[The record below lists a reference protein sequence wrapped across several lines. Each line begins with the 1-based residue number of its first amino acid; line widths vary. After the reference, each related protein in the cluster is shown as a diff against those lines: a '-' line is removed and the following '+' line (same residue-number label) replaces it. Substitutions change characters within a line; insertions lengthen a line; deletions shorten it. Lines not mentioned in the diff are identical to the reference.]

1 MTLEILPGAEAWSHE
16 GGPLGVLCLHGFTGN
31 PSTMRPIADAM
42 AAAGHS
48 VELPRLPGH
57 GTTIEDMMTTGFPDW
72 VAEAEAAYERLSA
85 RTERVVVAGLSM
97 GGTLTL
103 TLGLSHPEVV
113 GLIAINPLV
122 IPAEPEALEMVRGMV
137 AEGELVIPGVGSDI
151 ADPDSAESAYP
162 GMPLAPLL
170 SMMDHGVAPITNR
183 FGEISCPVLL
193 MTSPQDHVVDPANS
207 EHLATTLGGP
217 IERLSLER
225 SYHVATLDF
234 DRALIVER
242 SLDFVARVGAS

>member
-1 MTLEILPGAEAWSHE
+1 
-16 GGPLGVLCLHGFTGN
+16 
-31 PSTMRPIADAM
+31 MRPIADAM

-137 AEGELVIPGVGSDI
+137 AEGESVIPGVGSDI

>member
-1 MTLEILPGAEAWSHE
+1 
-16 GGPLGVLCLHGFTGN
+16 
-31 PSTMRPIADAM
+31 
-42 AAAGHS
+42 
-48 VELPRLPGH
+48 
-57 GTTIEDMMTTGFPDW
+57 
-72 VAEAEAAYERLSA
+72 
-85 RTERVVVAGLSM
+85 
-97 GGTLTL
+97 
-103 TLGLSHPEVV
+103 
-113 GLIAINPLV
+113 
-122 IPAEPEALEMVRGMV
+122 MVRGMV
-137 AEGELVIPGVGSDI
+137 AEGESVIPGVGSDI